1 MTNEILPTNDS
12 LGICALE
19 IKGPQSEHAIFFNYY
34 FIFIFI
40 FFYLFIYFFF
50 FGGGGAGDAQ
60 GRGCNILAFMPLFK
74 INQEPADW
82 DLNCFIITCMYNN
95 FLKTI
100 CRAFISRQA
109 DQNPYFGFLI
119 MYNQN

>member
-50 FGGGGAGDAQ
+50 FGGGG
-60 GRGCNILAFMPLFK
+60 GRGCAGEGVQYSSFHAVI
-74 INQEPADW
+74 
-82 DLNCFIITCMYNN
+82 
-95 FLKTI
+95 
-100 CRAFISRQA
+100 
-109 DQNPYFGFLI
+109 QN
-119 MYNQN
+119 